1 MNNFFQTTTKK
12 LFFLTCVCVFFSPSL
27 IVASSSVKKGTTP
40 EALLA
45 QYGWTTGQYTEC
57 TTTIPKKF
65 THEPGAYPAALY
77 WAWNNELSQRIGL
90 NLKKYR
96 GKTVHVRMYTVTER
110 LPESCAPFTDGKAMI
125 VLDSA
130 TVVGAWIAS
139 NGTTACSLDKQYANG
154 VAVCG
159 MEWSTWLQKNSV
171 KTKDVQEK
179 TLALLMPQEIM
190 EQVCDN
196 ITARDYAKAFSAFSR
211 RYLLN
216 MMLWDITQQDTIA
229 SGFSHFF
236 LGEIDTVTAVKLVT
250 MIHIESDEDGVLVY
264 VANTTVTHRNTEPV
278 EREWVVFFKKEIPSL
293 GWRIA
298 DIRRQE
304 KK

>member
-1 MNNFFQTTTKK
+1 MNNFFQTKTKN
-12 LFFLTCVCVFFSPSL
+12 LFFLTCICVSILSSL
-27 IVASSSVKKGTTP
+27 VFASSTGKKGITP

-45 QYGWTTGQYTEC
+45 EYGWTPGQYTEC

-65 THEPGAYPAALY
+65 THEPGAYPLALY
-77 WAWNNELSQRIGL
+77 WAWNNELSKHSGL

-96 GKTVHVRMYTVTER
+96 GKTVRVRMYTVKEP

-154 VAVCG
+154 LGVCG
-159 MEWSTWLQKNSV
+159 IEWSKWLQKNSV
-171 KTKDVQEK
+171 KTGNAQDK
-179 TLALLMPQEIM
+179 TLALCMPQEIM
-190 EQVCDN
+190 EQLCESIN
-196 ITARDYAKAFSAFSR
+196 AYDYAKTFSAFSR

-216 MMLWDITQQDTIA
+216 MMLWDNAQQGTIA

-236 LGEIDTVTAVKLVT
+236 LGEIDTVASVELLT
-250 MIHIESDEDGVLVY
+250 MIQMESDEDGVLVY
-264 VANTTVTHRNTEPV
+264 VADTTVTYRNTEPV
-278 EREWVVFFKKEIPSL
+278 EREWIVFFKKEIPSL